1 IDPHTLVLG
10 GDWSAYWYN
19 GHIYASEI
27 ARGLDIFELS
37 PSQFLTQN
45 EIDAAKT
52 VRVAELNVQN
62 QQRIEWPAQ
71 LVVAKAYL
79 DQLERSKA
87 LPADQ
92 IAAVRNAIQSA
103 ESSHMNRRDLAK
115 LQSFVGSLKSS
126 ARTTNSAVDS
136 KRLQALAEILQRR
149 AK

>member
-1 IDPHTLVLG
+1 MLVLG
-10 GDWSAYWYN
+10 GYWSAYWYN

-37 PSQFLTQN
+37 PSKFLTQN

-62 QQRIEWPAQ
+62 QQKIEWPAQ

-79 DQLERSKA
+79 DQLERSQA

-92 IAAVRNAIQSA
+92 ITAVRNAIQSA
-103 ESSHMNRRDLAK
+103 ESSKLNRRDVAK
-115 LQSFVGSLKSS
+115 LQGFARTLKES
-126 ARTTNSAVDS
+126 ARTTSNAADS
-136 KRLQALAEILQRR
+136 KRLQALAVILQRP